1 MLTPADAHTEHER
14 NAHRA
19 AERWLRDFREPYALG
34 ADGAPG
40 CWTPDRWLSFAV
52 LFLSDLLVAYL
63 ATKRQRQP
71 LYDLVAA
78 WQRCPAKSLFE
89 TGNFRPEVLATATD
103 VGQATATDVGQVS
116 SLYLMSEEFM
126 LVAKSELKNSDF
138 LQRGRIRYSAGIFCL
153 GHALELTYKLLLLKD
168 GGDYPKGHRYPQ
180 GHGFDWL
187 LGFMTK
193 EDKDAIHQIVGDA
206 GWDSCDHF
214 HCFMAKDIRHTDR
227 KYYDFLSSF
236 DHWTHDRSGQNLDAA
251 DTTRPGDHLPRP
263 EISQAASQ
271 PPVSPDHWALR
282 LNGSYTLLGGNWTLA
297 ECSRQS
303 DAAIA
308 DRWPTILRAAVC
320 RCVRGIA
327 RTLRSEHGGDGSRRG
342 DASARLGASERAGR
356 SRAQVH
362 LHSAN
367 SAPAMVQHHELV
379 GTQNDQ
385 RETGNR
391 SRLWS
396 AWKARTGRPLRS
408 RPAGPSG
415 RRSPYDETRRPSP
428 LAEICA
434 ASARPAVTRSGR
446 HRFGNPLD
454 GRRSSAPRFVGAG
467 A

>member
-1 MLTPADAHTEHER
+1 MSESEALRDRLTAELEGAIAAAIEAAARDRHRPIAEVGPTDATALLVSVARVAHFNREYDAGARTVAKLTLPERWPLPTAERMARWLLKYPANLTLASAVAEAAMLTPADAHTEHER

-34 ADGAPG
+34 AGGAPG
-40 CWTPDRWLSFAV
+40 YWTPDRWLSFAV

-168 GGDYPKGHRYPQ
+168 GGGYPKGH
-180 GHGFDWL
+180 GFDRL

-193 EDKDAIHQIVGDA
+193 EDKDAIHQIVRDA

-227 KYYDFLSSF
+227 KYYDFLSSL
-236 DHWTHDRSGQNLDAA
+236 DHWTHDRSGQNLDHKLWPQIV
-251 DTTRPGDHLPRP
+251 RLCENLHRY
-263 EISQAASQ
+263 AASTIWKD
-271 PPVSPDHWALR
+271 P
-282 LNGSYTLLGGNWTLA
+282 TLP
-297 ECSRQS
+297 S
-303 DAAIA
+303 D
-308 DRWPTILRAAVC
+308 P
-320 RCVRGIA
+320 
-327 RTLRSEHGGDGSRRG
+327 
-342 DASARLGASERAGR
+342 
-356 SRAQVH
+356 
-362 LHSAN
+362 
-367 SAPAMVQHHELV
+367 
-379 GTQNDQ
+379 
-385 RETGNR
+385 
-391 SRLWS
+391 
-396 AWKARTGRPLRS
+396 
-408 RPAGPSG
+408 
-415 RRSPYDETRRPSP
+415 
-428 LAEICA
+428 
-434 ASARPAVTRSGR
+434 
-446 HRFGNPLD
+446 
-454 GRRSSAPRFVGAG
+454 
-467 A
+467 